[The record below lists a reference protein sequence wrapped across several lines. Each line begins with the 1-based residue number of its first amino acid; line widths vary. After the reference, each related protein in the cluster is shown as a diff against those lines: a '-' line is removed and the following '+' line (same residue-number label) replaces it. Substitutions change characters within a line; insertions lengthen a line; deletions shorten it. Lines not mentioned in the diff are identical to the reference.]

1 MKTTY
6 TVSHGANSRGIDFIA
21 EDAKNAAMWA
31 SLLEDWGHNPLV
43 KITRGEQS
51 ITIDNRDTD
60 GDWTPSVINC
70 FAKIL
75 A

>member
-6 TVSHGANSRGIDFIA
+6 TVSHGTNSRGIDFFA
-21 EDAKNAAMWA
+21 EDAKNAAVWA
-31 SLLEDWGHNPLV
+31 SLLEEWGCNPTV

-60 GDWTPSVINC
+60 GDWTPTVINV
-70 FAKIL
+70 FAKVI
-75 A
+75 